1 MAAPTFPATQYPS
14 ETFIESAGAILFK
27 LSTRQICI
35 LHQKKKDLWLLPK
48 GRRDIGEARETTAV
62 REVEEE
68 TGFKCRL
75 LPVTMTTCQP
85 RPGYDDYG
93 GGAGKCEGICEPF
106 MVGHRVLGDGKM
118 KMIWWYVA
126 AVDEDAEVGEGEAE
140 FESELFGF
148 EEVLS
153 KLTFRSDREVVAK
166 AVEIFEETFG
176 KDQ

>member
-1 MAAPTFPATQYPS
+1 MAAPTFPKTQYPS
-14 ETFIESAGAILFK
+14 SAFIESAGAVLFK

-35 LHQKKKDLWLLPK
+35 LHYKKKDLWILPK
-48 GRRDIGEARETTAV
+48 GRRDIGEPREKTAV

-85 RPGYDDYG
+85 RPGSEDHD

-106 MVGHRVLGDGKM
+106 MVDHRTLRNGKM

-126 AVDEDAEVGEGEAE
+126 AVDEEAEVGAGEAG
-140 FESELFGF
+140 FESHLFEF
-148 EEVLS
+148 EEVLDR
-153 KLTFRSDREVVAK
+153 LTFQSDRELVAK

-176 KDQ
+176 KAE